1 MGRTCT
7 PTMRLSLLLWLAIL
21 AVSNSLDGD
30 SGVASVSTSSTVVDK
45 SLGKD
50 CPAEDLESNLSLAAA
65 VPNKVG
71 ETESDSAECIDA
83 LKVSSFACKSGQ
95 NQMCEVTQKASS
107 DICNTKA
114 KQASSREKES
124 GDVVMNA
131 KEDAIHLNQKALE
144 HHVLGTDADT
154 GDGNDAASASVL
166 SQQRS
171 PATLN
176 LLGEA
181 PHGLLDNLKLLKKT
195 QAQCPQSSLVCP
207 GATGQPLSKETQ
219 EPLTSVSPKNEPGCI
234 PHPGLATQS
243 WFAPYRGMDLP
254 AELRNIKYRN
264 ATVDCNPASCDNPP
278 QCGIPQCKA
287 FDKHAM
293 NTQYDKAV
301 YLPGAPSALALRIPG
316 CPAQGSEGCRIT
328 GEILT
333 DQAINKDSHWQG
345 FMMRHPATRFGYTL
359 EAAYPAGFIQCS
371 PAVVEKDSDGATGSW
386 LAAGAK
392 NCNPDNLKVCTKISV
407 AHTGLPPQT
416 NNMHRRAVAVF
427 YKTVWCI
434 GPKCYVSKGG
444 NCLRLKKLIMP
455 KYASASNKH
464 HSKRALR
471 ELKAGRYDNG
481 CSAAARKAA
490 ADVIASN

>member
-1 MGRTCT
+1 
-7 PTMRLSLLLWLAIL
+7 MRDHVGLCLL
-21 AVSNSLDGD
+21 
-30 SGVASVSTSSTVVDK
+30 
-45 SLGKD
+45 
-50 CPAEDLESNLSLAAA
+50 
-65 VPNKVG
+65 
-71 ETESDSAECIDA
+71 
-83 LKVSSFACKSGQ
+83 
-95 NQMCEVTQKASS
+95 
-107 DICNTKA
+107 
-114 KQASSREKES
+114 
-124 GDVVMNA
+124 
-131 KEDAIHLNQKALE
+131 
-144 HHVLGTDADT
+144 VLL
-154 GDGNDAASASVL
+154 AASASVV

-207 GATGQPLSKETQ
+207 GATGQSLSKETQ

-278 QCGIPQCKA
+278 QCGIPPCRA
-287 FDKHAM
+287 FNYHAM
-293 NTQYDKAV
+293 IRQYYKATF
-301 YLPGAPSALALRIPG
+301 LPGFPYPVPGQKHPGYIG
-316 CPAQGSEGCRIT
+316 CPAQGTQGCRIT
-328 GEILT
+328 GENLT

-345 FMMRHPATRFGYTL
+345 FQMRHPATRFGYTQ
-359 EAAYPAGFIQCS
+359 EASYPAGYVLCS
-371 PAVVEKDSDGATGSW
+371 PAVVEKDSDGSTGSW

-444 NCLRLKKLIMP
+444 NCLRLKKPIMTRWG
-455 KYASASNKH
+455 SDSNKH
-464 HSKRALR
+464 HSKRALI
-471 ELKAGRYDNG
+471 ELKAGRYDDG